1 MNETFAQC
9 YFNNVLFQEKPQNM
23 IEVEIGG
30 EGSSAMLRLL
40 HLQQDSIPDTIQVKP
55 LWVEYQTPYRLDH
68 CGFYTRYHIG

>member
-1 MNETFAQC
+1 
-9 YFNNVLFQEKPQNM
+9 M

-55 LWVEYQTPYRLDH
+55 LWVLYQIPYRLNH
-68 CGFYTRYHIG
+68 CGLNTG